1 MIVSR
6 AMRRH
11 TEVLRCQSMHSYTII
26 LSLFLFF
33 LFFFQEIQS
42 LRIDHVQSVLAPL
55 TEGSTFAFISTVVDV
70 YCYARI
76 FLLLTW

>member
-1 MIVSR
+1 MSIHAFLHNNIVSF
-6 AMRRH
+6 
-11 TEVLRCQSMHSYTII
+11 S
-26 LSLFLFF
+26 FF
-33 LFFFQEIQS
+33 FFFQEIQS